1 MAEYQMGTLSIFF
14 SFVFQA
20 TLNTTQMDM
29 VSVHEENDTGNVDQV
44 ARDFR
49 QHLHLL
55 PRLENL

>member
-1 MAEYQMGTLSIFF
+1 MVTLSIFF
-14 SFVFQA
+14 SFVLLQA

-29 VSVHEENDTGNVDQV
+29 VSVHEENDTSNVDQV

>member
-1 MAEYQMGTLSIFF
+1 MGTLSIFF

-29 VSVHEENDTGNVDQV
+29 VSVHEENDTSNVDQV